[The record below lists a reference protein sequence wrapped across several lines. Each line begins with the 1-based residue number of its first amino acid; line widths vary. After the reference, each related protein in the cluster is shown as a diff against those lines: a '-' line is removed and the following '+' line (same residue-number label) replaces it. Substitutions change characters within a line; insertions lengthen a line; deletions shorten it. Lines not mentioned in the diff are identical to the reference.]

1 MKIIYHVFNLIFTDH
16 HDHGNLLKFFKD
28 KRDEVIDSKKIIA
41 ASNKLSCN

>member
-28 KRDEVIDSKKIIA
+28 KRDEVIDSKK
-41 ASNKLSCN
+41 NYCCFK